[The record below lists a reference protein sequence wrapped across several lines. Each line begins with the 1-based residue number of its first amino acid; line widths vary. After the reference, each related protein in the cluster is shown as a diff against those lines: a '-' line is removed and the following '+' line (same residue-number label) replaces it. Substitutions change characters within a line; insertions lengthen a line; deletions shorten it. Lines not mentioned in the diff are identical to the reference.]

1 VRLAARNQAKPPFF
15 PHFYQVWGARSMA
28 SEASS
33 RHEGNQD
40 TVDQQT
46 RQALKRDKFVSTTQ
60 HGLDWATENREQVV
74 KLGVIAAVVV
84 AAVIIG
90 AVVYHSRSQTAAAAL
105 GDAMQTYQT
114 PLANPQQETPPGT
127 KTFPSIAERAK
138 AANAQFTAIADK
150 YGMTAAGENAQYFAG
165 LTYEDQGKNQQAED
179 ALKKVAGSW
188 NSRLASLGKFAL
200 AQLYRNTNRDS
211 QAIDLYNQLSA
222 KPTDTVPYGMSQLTL
237 ADLYNSEGKTD
248 EAKKIYASL
257 KDKDSKGPAGEIAA
271 QKLNPAAAEGAPG
284 LPQ

>member
-1 VRLAARNQAKPPFF
+1 MGRLLPR
-15 PHFYQVWGARSMA
+15 

-60 HGLDWATENREQVV
+60 HGLDWATENREQAI
-74 KLGVIAAVVV
+74 KYGIAA
-84 AAVIIG
+84 AAVMALLIIW
-90 AVVYHSRSQTAAAAL
+90 AVVYHSRSQAAAAAL

-114 PLANPQQETPPGT
+114 PLANPQQPAPEGI
-127 KTFPSIAERAK
+127 KTFASLADRAK

-150 YGMTAAGENAQYFAG
+150 YGMTPAGKDAEYFAG
-165 LTYEDQGKNQQAED
+165 LTYEDAGQNQQAED

-188 NSRLASLGKFAL
+188 DSRLASLGKFAL
-200 AQLYRNTNRDS
+200 AQLYHNTNRDA

-222 KPTDTVPYGMSQLTL
+222 KPTDAVPYGMSQLTL
-237 ADLYNSEGKTD
+237 ADLYTSEGKTD

-271 QKLNPAAAEGAPG
+271 QKLNPAATEGAPG